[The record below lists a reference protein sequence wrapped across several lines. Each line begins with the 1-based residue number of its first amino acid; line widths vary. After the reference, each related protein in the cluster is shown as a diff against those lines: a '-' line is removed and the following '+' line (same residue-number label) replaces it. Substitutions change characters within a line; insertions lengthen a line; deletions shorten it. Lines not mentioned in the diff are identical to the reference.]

1 MKARWKALLVG
12 SFCLGVVATVF
23 AYGVAVG
30 RYQLFPFDQLR
41 TLRRQA
47 DSLESNPGRWA
58 TARDPAA
65 MVDRK
70 TLERLGSLGYL
81 RGYTPPGESSGAVV
95 RKAVGVYEGVT
106 LFTSGHAPV
115 AQLISIDGE
124 VVHEWAVAFEDLW
137 PDDLPF
143 NLWGEHKHFLRRAH
157 VFPNGD
163 LLAIFEYAGIV
174 KLDKD
179 SNVNWKQLMR
189 NHHDFTV
196 TGDGTIIT
204 LERRHLTADEIAS
217 NYPGFK
223 ALPSGF
229 FDDQIVFRDPS
240 GHETQRVSLFE
251 AFYRSE
257 YAAFL
262 KQREGAEDIFHANS
276 VDLVE
281 PQELPMIRADEILV
295 SLRELNAVVSV
306 SVDEPRISWMLS
318 GMFQGQHQALMLDT
332 GRILLLDNGGGNLE
346 MPLQLNQSE
355 VLEFD
360 PLTQAIVW
368 RYAGSDAAPFFTRW
382 LGYVQRLPNGNTLV
396 TESSQGRIFEV
407 TPDGLTVWEYLNPER
422 AGESG
427 ELIATVMGAQRLRRD
442 SLEFLEK

>member
-1 MKARWKALLVG
+1 
-12 SFCLGVVATVF
+12 
-23 AYGVAVG
+23 
-30 RYQLFPFDQLR
+30 
-41 TLRRQA
+41 
-47 DSLESNPGRWA
+47 
-58 TARDPAA
+58 
-65 MVDRK
+65 
-70 TLERLGSLGYL
+70 
-81 RGYTPPGESSGAVV
+81 
-95 RKAVGVYEGVT
+95 
-106 LFTSGHAPV
+106 
-115 AQLISIDGE
+115 
-124 VVHEWAVAFEDLW
+124 
-137 PDDLPF
+137 
-143 NLWGEHKHFLRRAH
+143 
-157 VFPNGD
+157 
-163 LLAIFEYAGIV
+163 
-174 KLDKD
+174 
-179 SNVNWKQLMR
+179 MR

-240 GHETQRVSLFE
+240 GHETKRVSLFE

-257 YAAFL
+257 YAGFL

-281 PQELPMIRADEILV
+281 PHQELPMIRVDEILV

-407 TPDGLTVWEYLNPER
+407 TPDGLTVWEYLNP
-422 AGESG
+422 
-427 ELIATVMGAQRLRRD
+427 
-442 SLEFLEK
+442 